1 MNSENPVQLVA
12 NNDYQYFTPAQLDDG
27 LETKALSETGL
38 DTDLINQLMQ
48 KVVLQ
53 NQSQGYQE
61 LHSLLIYKDG
71 ALVLEE
77 YNTGNDHFIR
87 FEDNIAIDQSRP
99 DKQWTRTDKH
109 YVASVNKALTS
120 TITGIALDA
129 YDLEVDDKISTLLP
143 DQSSYFTDPNKA
155 ALSIANMLNMQLGF
169 TWEEWSSNDLSLL
182 WKSTDF
188 TEFLLTRD
196 NAGPGTAW
204 KYNSASPNMLLKGL
218 DNTVDGGIR
227 DWADI
232 NFYSKLGI
240 TDYNWISQPDGIPE
254 GGARMHMRPRDML
267 KVGVTY
273 LNNGVWAGEQVI
285 PAQWVEDVSTVQVA
299 SFAGDYGY
307 FFWHRTLDGISY
319 ISAEGDGGQYINIFP
334 EQNMVIV
341 MTQGNY
347 SQFQL
352 YGAQADEI
360 MGTYILP
367 AIAD

>member
-1 MNSENPVQLVA
+1 
-12 NNDYQYFTPAQLDDG
+12 
-27 LETKALSETGL
+27 
-38 DTDLINQLMQ
+38 
-48 KVVLQ
+48 
-53 NQSQGYQE
+53 
-61 LHSLLIYKDG
+61 
-71 ALVLEE
+71 
-77 YNTGNDHFIR
+77 
-87 FEDNIAIDQSRP
+87 
-99 DKQWTRTDKH
+99 
-109 YVASVNKALTS
+109 
-120 TITGIALDA
+120 
-129 YDLEVDDKISTLLP
+129 
-143 DQSSYFTDPNKA
+143 
-155 ALSIANMLNMQLGF
+155 
-169 TWEEWSSNDLSLL
+169 
-182 WKSTDF
+182 
-188 TEFLLTRD
+188 
-196 NAGPGTAW
+196 
-204 KYNSASPNMLLKGL
+204 MLLKGL

-240 TDYNWISQPDGIPE
+240 TDYDWISQPDGIPE

-285 PAQWVEDVSTVQVA
+285 PAQWVEECINRSGA
-299 SFAGDYGY
+299 HSIAGDYSY